1 LAAGALGDDVAVDS
15 LWQLQE
21 QLHTLQEQLLDG
33 WQGEHAG

>member
-1 LAAGALGDDVAVDS
+1 

-33 WQGEHAG
+33 WHGEHAG

>member
-1 LAAGALGDDVAVDS
+1 

-21 QLHTLQEQLLDG
+21 QLHALHEQLLDG